1 MRHAEALLLIDD
13 EKAKVVEV
21 DLLLQKLVRADDE
34 IDLAGLQVKH
44 GLLDLRGRAEAR
56 EHVDRDRERREA
68 AHGCQVMLLRQNGRR
83 DQDCHL
89 LAVQDALHG
98 RAQRD
103 LRLAE
108 ADVAAEQPVHGR
120 GRLHI
125 ALDLVDAAQLVVGLR
140 VFKALLKLLLPRRIR
155 CEGKARQPL
164 ALGIELDKARS
175 QILGRGLG
183 SGLRLLPLVAAEL
196 IEPHGRIL
204 ARADILADKIELRG
218 RDVQAVRALI
228 GDLDVILRHAAD
240 LQLLHADV
248 AADAVVLVDD
258 EVPGREVGERIEL
271 FAVRGL
277 FRRARFLP
285 LLPDGDLPLC

>member
-1 MRHAEALLLIDD
+1 
-13 EKAKVVEV
+13 
-21 DLLLQKLVRADDE
+21 
-34 IDLAGLQVKH
+34 
-44 GLLDLRGRAEAR
+44 
-56 EHVDRDRERREA
+56 
-68 AHGCQVMLLRQNGRR
+68 MLLGKDRGGHE
-83 DQDCHL
+83 DGDL
-89 LAVQDALHG
+89 LAVEDALHG
-98 RAQRD
+98 RPQGD

-120 GRLHI
+120 RRLHI
-125 ALDLVDAAQLVVGLR
+125 ALDLVDAAQLIVGLR
-140 VFKALLKLLLPRRIR
+140 VFKALLKFLLPRRIR
-155 CEGKARQPL
+155 REGEARQPL
-164 ALGIELDKARS
+164 SLGVELNKARG

-183 SGLRLLPLVAAEL
+183 LGLRLLPLVAAEL
-196 IEPHGRIL
+196 VEAHGRIL
-204 ARADILADKIELRG
+204 AGADILADKIKLRG

-277 FRRARFLP
+277 FRGARFLP